1 MRISDRSSD
10 FGSPHLFERIV
21 LPFIQNLARLGI
33 EATGRVVDSAQYQN
47 RIMDYDFDMTV
58 GVWGES
64 LSPGNEQRNY
74 WGSEAADRPGSRNL
88 AGVKN
93 PVVDALVEKVIAAPT
108 RESLIARTR
117 AERKSTRLN
126 SSP

>member
-1 MRISDRSSD
+1 
-10 FGSPHLFERIV
+10 
-21 LPFIQNLARLGI
+21 
-33 EATGRVVDSAQYQN
+33 
-47 RIMDYDFDMTV
+47 MDYDFDMTV

-93 PVVDALVEKVIAAPT
+93 PVVAAPVAKMMAAPK
-108 RESLIARTR
+108 RESLIASTR
-117 AERKSTRLN
+117 ALDRALPFL
-126 SSP
+126 SSVIPPSYRTYDVVVYCDKFVHPANT